1 MNFQDKIAKLCIDK
15 YKSLKKTGKPR
26 DNEWTVL
33 AGVVLKDEGDNLKIV
48 SLATGTKCLGYKELV
63 NTNLYD
69 MGSRLSDSHAEVL
82 TRRAFIRYLY
92 DQIDQLL
99 SLNKS
104 QVFIIND
111 GSIEFKNGV
120 SFHFYA
126 SHTPCGDCSII
137 PKEKIKM
144 RVADNGIDDDDDGN
158 PLPKI
163 LKLNDDAKADNG
175 TIVENNSFVD
185 DIHRTGAKIIAT
197 EEKQDLY
204 LPGVNY
210 HSTGPLRT
218 KPGRGDRTLSLS
230 CSDKMAKWNFVG
242 IQGAL
247 LSLFI
252 PVLKLETIVIGNGCP
267 FSMEAMERGLCK
279 RFTDEFTLPKIYQSS
294 LIFMHG
300 KDNCRI
306 NPCPSSIIWCAT
318 QKQDTEIAVEGRKQ
332 GATKNKKG
340 NYLLVTRKNFLK
352 TFLSLIEKHPNFKS
366 IPRHLKKI
374 TYYDCKQ
381 WSNNYQKSWSNL
393 RANIMRTWPSKPIQ
407 LKKFIL

>member
-230 CSDKMAKWNFVG
+230 CSDKMAK
-242 IQGAL
+242 
-247 LSLFI
+247 
-252 PVLKLETIVIGNGCP
+252 
-267 FSMEAMERGLCK
+267 
-279 RFTDEFTLPKIYQSS
+279 
-294 LIFMHG
+294 
-300 KDNCRI
+300 
-306 NPCPSSIIWCAT
+306 
-318 QKQDTEIAVEGRKQ
+318 
-332 GATKNKKG
+332 
-340 NYLLVTRKNFLK
+340 
-352 TFLSLIEKHPNFKS
+352 
-366 IPRHLKKI
+366 
-374 TYYDCKQ
+374 
-381 WSNNYQKSWSNL
+381 
-393 RANIMRTWPSKPIQ
+393 
-407 LKKFIL
+407 